1 MNDEK
6 MFYIA
11 PEVEVISFAPMETV
25 ATSTWSWNGTGNPG
39 GNASGD
45 IDNPIIP
52 EDPDFEGE
60 EE

>member
-25 ATSTWSWNGTGNPG
+25 ATSAWSWNGTGQTGSTADVVTPV
-39 GNASGD
+39 D
-45 IDNPIIP
+45 P

-60 EE
+60 AD